1 MIRIIFLGPPGSG
14 KGTQAHLISN
24 KYNIPNISTG
34 MMLRQS
40 FTKNPYQSHKI
51 KKNVINVMHTG
62 NLVNDDFMVQLINAR
77 INKNDCYNGFLLD
90 GFPRTILQAEFMKK
104 YKIFV
109 NYVIEFVISD
119 SIVINRITGRRIH
132 IDSGRTYHMQF
143 NPPKIFGLDD
153 ITGESLTTRK
163 DDCEQAIRKRLH
175 NYYQYTEPV
184 LDYYRHE
191 SKVKN
196 LQYFSIDGN
205 RKITEIYEELIS
217 LLINK

>member
-1 MIRIIFLGPPGSG
+1 MRIIFLGPPGSG

-40 FTKNPYQSHKI
+40 FPKDPYQSHKI
-51 KKNVINVMHTG
+51 RKNIINVMHTG
-62 NLVNDDFMVQLINAR
+62 NLVNDDFMVQLINTR

-119 SIVINRITGRRIH
+119 STVINRITGRRIH
-132 IDSGRTYHMQF
+132 INSGRTYHIQF
-143 NPPKIFGLDD
+143 NPPKICGLDD

-163 DDCEQAIRKRLH
+163 DDCEQTIRKRLH
-175 NYYQYTEPV
+175 NYHQYTEPV
-184 LDYYRHE
+184 LNYYRHE
-191 SKVKN
+191 SKSKKI
-196 LQYFSIDGN
+196 QYFSIDAN
-205 RKITEIYEELIS
+205 RKITEIYKELIS

>member
-14 KGTQAHLISN
+14 KGTQAHLISS

-40 FTKNPYQSHKI
+40 LTKSPHQSHNI
-51 KKNVINVMHTG
+51 QKNIINAMHTG
-62 NLVNDDFMVQLINAR
+62 NLVNDAFIVQLMNTR
-77 INKNDCYNGFLLD
+77 INKNDCCNGFLLD

-119 SIVINRITGRRIH
+119 SIVIDRITGRRIH
-132 IDSGRTYHMQF
+132 IDSGRTYHIQF
-143 NPPKIFGLDD
+143 NPPKICGLDD

-163 DDCEQAIRKRLH
+163 DDCEQAIRKRLN
-175 NYYQYTEPV
+175 NYYQHTEPV
-184 LDYYRHE
+184 LDYYRNE
-191 SKVKN
+191 SKSKKT
-196 LQYFSIDGN
+196 QYFSINGN

-217 LLINK
+217 LLIEK